1 MPELPEVETVC
12 RGLAAVM
19 TGQRLTQVANH
30 RANLRIALPENFAAR
45 LTGRRVVAMDRRAK
59 YILTRLDDGLI
70 WLIHLGM
77 SGRMSILPKGH
88 NNPPRLAHDHVVF
101 AMENGV
107 EVRFNDARRFGLMT
121 FIEGDPN
128 AHPLLKDIG
137 PEPLGNDF
145 SGPILAA
152 ALKGKKTPIK
162 AALLDQR
169 VVAGIGNIYACE
181 ALYRS
186 GISPKRSSHLVQ
198 GERAE
203 KLAGAVKDVLN
214 EAIAVGGSTLRDH
227 KQPSGELGYFQH
239 HFAAYDREGGE
250 CRICAAA
257 KSSKGPVI
265 KRPLI
270 KRMVQS
276 GRSTFYCAVH
286 QR

>member
-12 RGLAAVM
+12 RGLATVM
-19 TGQRLTQVANH
+19 AGQRLTHVANH
-30 RANLRIALPENFAAR
+30 RADLRIALPDNFAAR

-88 NNPPRLAHDHVVF
+88 NHPPVGKHDHVVF

-137 PEPLGNDF
+137 PEPLGAEF

-250 CRICAAA
+250 CRICAAQPVKGKPA
-257 KSSKGPVI
+257 KQPVI
-265 KRPLI
+265 KRI
-270 KRMVQS
+270 VQS

>member
-1 MPELPEVETVC
+1 MPELPEVETVR

-19 TGQRLTQVANH
+19 TGERLALVRNH
-30 RANLRIALPENFAAR
+30 CANLRIPLPEGFAAR
-45 LTGRRVVAMDRRAK
+45 LTGRRVVALERRAK

-88 NNPPRLAHDHVVF
+88 NQPPLGKHDHVVF
-101 AMENGV
+101 DMGSGV
-107 EVRFNDARRFGLMT
+107 QVRFNDARRFGLMT
-121 FIEGDPN
+121 FIDGDPA
-128 AHPLLKDIG
+128 AHPLLKGIG
-137 PEPLGNDF
+137 PEPLGDDF
-145 SGPILAA
+145 TGAVLAA

-181 ALYRS
+181 ALYHA
-186 GISPKRSSHLVQ
+186 GISPKRSAHLVQ

-203 KLAGAVKDVLN
+203 KLVGAVKSVLN
-214 EAIAVGGSTLRDH
+214 AAIAVGGSTLRDH
-227 KQPSGELGYFQH
+227 QQPSGELGYFQH

-250 CRICAAA
+250 CRVCAAA
-257 KSSKGPVI
+257 LSAKQ
-265 KRPLI
+265 PLI

>member
-19 TGQRLTQVANH
+19 TGQRLARVENR
-30 RANLRIALPENFAAR
+30 RADLRIALPDGFAAR
-45 LTGRRVVAMDRRAK
+45 LTGRRVVAMERRAK

-88 NNPPRLAHDHVVF
+88 NHPPLAAHDHVVF
-101 AMENGV
+101 AMESGV

-121 FIEGDPN
+121 FIEGDPA

-137 PEPLGNDF
+137 PEPLGADF

-198 GERAE
+198 GERADR
-203 KLAGAVKDVLN
+203 LAGAVKDVLT

-257 KSSKGPVI
+257 AKGKPA
-265 KRPLI
+265 LI

>member
-19 TGQRLTQVANH
+19 TGQRLAQVANH

-59 YILTRLDDGLI
+59 YILTKLDDGLI

-128 AHPLLKDIG
+128 QHPLLKDIG
-137 PEPLGNDF
+137 PEPLGADF

-181 ALYRS
+181 ALYRA

-198 GERAE
+198 GERAD
-203 KLAGAVKDVLN
+203 KLAAAVKDVLN

-250 CRICAAA
+250 CRICAAQ
-257 KSSKGPVI
+257 SVKGKAPKQPVI
-265 KRPLI
+265 KRI
-270 KRMVQS
+270 VQS

>member
-19 TGQRLTQVANH
+19 TGQRLAQVANH
-30 RANLRIALPENFAAR
+30 RANLRIALPDNFAAR

-59 YILTRLDDGLI
+59 YILTKLDDGLI

-128 AHPLLKDIG
+128 QHPLLKDIG
-137 PEPLGNDF
+137 PEPLGADF

-203 KLAGAVKDVLN
+203 KLALAVKDVLN

-250 CRICAAA
+250 CRICAAQ
-257 KSSKGPVI
+257 SVKGKAPKQPVI
-265 KRPLI
+265 KRI
-270 KRMVQS
+270 VQS